1 MTTNAHFQNLP
12 ALICQHLQQAR
23 REVLIAVC
31 WFTHRDIYETL
42 KSCVQ
47 RGLKVELI
55 LEYDRQNIRTEGLD
69 FSALIRAGMALY
81 AHREV
86 ALMHHKFALIDGHL
100 VLNGSFNWTYNT
112 NAENL
117 LVHDDPDL
125 CRIFKAEFEHLKAG
139 TTRIFKVRPEEAKAF
154 SAFPLF
160 ETTRFQLADLRKK
173 ISQGAKVW
181 RLNTDKMYQ
190 QPTAVFR
197 ETRLPFDPLGLLEG
211 YWTRWRMWDLVQFED
226 TFAGLKQDSVP
237 YPVLREL
244 RLWALRMQVG
254 DLVFATVHNKQLA
267 AIGMVQSEPQRY
279 EGRRFAAFR
288 AVQWLKVLNPPL
300 LLGAAAPPQRI
311 CAFRGSALAVLQA
324 VYEGA
329 LEQQPR

>member
-55 LEYDRQNIRTEGLD
+55 IEYDTQNIRTEGLD

-81 AHREV
+81 ARREV
-86 ALMHHKFALIDGHL
+86 ALMHHKFVLIDGHL

-117 LVHDDPDL
+117 LVHDDPGL

-139 TTRIFKVRPEEAKAF
+139 ATRIFKVLPKEAKPF
-154 SAFPLF
+154 STFPLF

-173 ISQGAKVW
+173 IGQGARTW

-190 QPTAVFR
+190 QPAAVFR

-211 YWTRWRMWDLVQFED
+211 YWTRWRMWDAALFEGIF
-226 TFAGLKQDSVP
+226 TGLKQGDTP
-237 YPVLREL
+237 YPALREL
-244 RLWALRMQVG
+244 RLWALRMRVG
-254 DLVFATVHNKQLA
+254 DLVFATIQTKQLA
-267 AIGMVQSEPQRY
+267 AIGMVQSEPQRF

-288 AVQWLKVLNPPL
+288 AVQWLKVLDLPL
-300 LLGAAAPPQRI
+300 LFGTATPAQRI

-324 VYEGA
+324 VYEDETKH
-329 LEQQPR
+329 LL